1 VDYLKRIKK
10 NYTKI
15 SLKTEGYRRK
25 VGEKKKKNNRP
36 KYCRRLND
44 LKKTVATVDIN
55 SAVVW
60 SSAGAK
66 L

>member
-25 VGEKKKKNNRP
+25 AGEKKKNNRP

-55 SAVVW
+55 SAVV
-60 SSAGAK
+60 
-66 L
+66 

>member
-15 SLKTEGYRRK
+15 SLKTEGCRRRR
-25 VGEKKKKNNRP
+25 GEKKKNNRP

-44 LKKTVATVDIN
+44 LRKTVATVDTD

-60 SSAGAK
+60 SSTGAK